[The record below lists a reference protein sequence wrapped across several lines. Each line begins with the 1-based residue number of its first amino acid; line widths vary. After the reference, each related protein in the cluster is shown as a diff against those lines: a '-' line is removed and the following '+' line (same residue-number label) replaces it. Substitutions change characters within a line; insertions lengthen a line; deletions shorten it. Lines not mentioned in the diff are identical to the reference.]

1 MLLYGFVRLWY
12 LWPGSRA
19 LLHLALAK
27 YAIQPYLHTHSSKI
41 TRYRYKFPTIIAA
54 SCLQYRSTIGFP
66 NTFQCL
72 VPHTPSPILAC
83 DFNHTTHF

>member
-1 MLLYGFVRLWY
+1 MDGLEECFYMSLFDCGTYI
-12 LWPGSRA
+12 WPGSQA

-54 SCLQYRSTIGFP
+54 SCLQYRSTIRFP

-72 VPHTPSPILAC
+72 VPHTP
-83 DFNHTTHF
+83 